1 MFESL
6 LSLRVKELELL
17 INLSMREQWKDI
29 RQMEVLNMVGVTR
42 AEIVELNSINLINP
56 ELFTE

>member
-1 MFESL
+1 
-6 LSLRVKELELL
+6 
-17 INLSMREQWKDI
+17 MREQWKDI